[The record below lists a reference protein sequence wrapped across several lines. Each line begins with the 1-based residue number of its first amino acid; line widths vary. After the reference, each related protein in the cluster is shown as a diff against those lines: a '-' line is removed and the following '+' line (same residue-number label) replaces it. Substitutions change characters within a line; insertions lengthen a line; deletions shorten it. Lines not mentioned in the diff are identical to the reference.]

1 MTPSSKSRTAILT
14 LLICAFA
21 FCLSAIGA
29 SAQQQPATPQ
39 TPPPSVSNLAQTY
52 SGFEGDWVGQLQYR
66 DFSSDSRVFLPTWL
80 RISRTAD
87 GRSLQFEYTYDD
99 GPTKTVK
106 ETSLITIDPA
116 AGTFTVTSDRDH
128 SSDAYKLAGLSEFSA
143 KGRGSLT
150 LSGTGIENDK
160 PVDVRITITVARNL
174 YTYQKETRLSG
185 ADFLFRDAY
194 TFTRKDPPR

>member
-1 MTPSSKSRTAILT
+1 M
-14 LLICAFA
+14 
-21 FCLSAIGA
+21 GA
-29 SAQQQPATPQ
+29 SAQGQPATGQ
-39 TPPPSVSNLAQTY
+39 TPPPSLSNLDQIY

-66 DFSSDSRVFLPTWL
+66 DFGNDSRVFLPTWL

-87 GRSLQFEYTYDD
+87 GRSLQFDYTYDD

-106 ETSLITIDPA
+106 ETSLLTIDPA

-128 SSDAYKLAGLSEFSA
+128 SSDVYKLAGLSEFSA

-150 LSGTGIENDK
+150 LTGTGTENDK

-174 YTYQKETRLSG
+174 YTYRKETRLAG
-185 ADFLFRDAY
+185 AEFLFRDAY

>member
-1 MTPSSKSRTAILT
+1 M
-14 LLICAFA
+14 
-21 FCLSAIGA
+21 GA
-29 SAQQQPATPQ
+29 SAQGQPATGQ
-39 TPPPSVSNLAQTY
+39 TPPPSLSNLDQIY

-66 DFSSDSRVFLPTWL
+66 DFGNDSRVFLPTWL

-87 GRSLQFEYTYDD
+87 GRSLQFDYTYDD

-106 ETSLITIDPA
+106 ETSLVTMDLA
-116 AGTFTVTSDRDH
+116 AGTFTVTSNRDH
-128 SSDAYKLAGLSEFSA
+128 SSDVYKLAGLSEFSA

-150 LSGTGIENDK
+150 LTGTGTENDK

-174 YTYQKETRLSG
+174 YTYRKETRLAG
-185 ADFLFRDAY
+185 AEFLFRDAY